1 MLRITLDGSQI
12 TANEGDCLSDIL
24 PGHQPGLSVAVIRP
38 GIVSQEVTRHF
49 RVATSAGEFVVE
61 IPDSNVSLPDPDDE
75 ATGSAIH
82 WADRYAAAFGP
93 FPASFTPSRSPSR
106 YARGDLI
113 IGCGGYDPDRSYLI
127 LSRQD
132 HLADHGA
139 SSDGGIIGRVI
150 AGRAVI
156 DRLTTG
162 DKITKIERMISW
174 ADSTHTVTT
183 TDLSL
188 PLEDG
193 MEIISYIRIRADG
206 YTEGSIDSRIARSAE
221 HLLYCFKNGVY
232 HADRTTSTH
241 CMDFHLGRLEVP
253 QEQTRPR
260 YEGAVTVRTKGRN
273 SGAMYIYR
281 EDVATSAHHT
291 LVGQVTHGIE
301 LVRLIGDGEACAVV
315 TEPERLDLRGMHIH
329 DALALLKE
337 RKISFE
343 IESDMDESD
352 RIIIDQDPA
361 TTLEVLAAGHVRLM
375 TMREGDVIDIS
386 LDEKKAPK
394 TVDIFRRFTG
404 LKLYS
409 VGMLPFFF
417 TFEDVWLF
425 EPEIPERIN
434 IIPEN
439 IPVDTI
445 PANSLAMTNAS
456 RRGAGLVGV
465 RTSDNNEF
473 GPTGEPFEGTNII
486 GSLIDV
492 GKLKEFKEGDIV
504 YIREVKR

>member
-1 MLRITLDGSQI
+1 MLRITLDGSQL
-12 TANEGDCLSDIL
+12 TANEGDRLSDIL
-24 PGHQPGLSVAVIRP
+24 PDHDPALSVAVIRP
-38 GIVSQEVTRHF
+38 GTVSQEVTRHF
-49 RVATSAGEFVVE
+49 RVVTSAGEFVVE
-61 IPDSNVSLPDPDDE
+61 IPDAGVTLPDPDDD

-82 WADRYAAAFGP
+82 WVDRYAAAFGP
-93 FPASFTPSRSPSR
+93 FPASFSPSRSPSR

-113 IGCGGYDPDRSYLI
+113 IGCGGYDPKRSYLI
-127 LSRQD
+127 LSRKD
-132 HLADHGA
+132 HQADHGA
-139 SSDGGIIGRVI
+139 SSDGGIIGRVV

-162 DKITKIERMISW
+162 DRITAVERMISW
-174 ADSTHTVTT
+174 ADSTHSVTT
-183 TDLSL
+183 TDLSML
-188 PLEDG
+188 LEDG
-193 MEIISYIRIRADG
+193 MEIVSYIRIRADG
-206 YTEGSIDSRIARSAE
+206 YTDESVDPRIARSAE
-221 HLLYCFKNGVY
+221 HLLFSCKDGIY

-241 CMDFHLGRLEVP
+241 CMDAHLGRLEVP

-260 YEGAVTVRTKGRN
+260 HEGAVTVRTKGRN
-273 SGAMYIYR
+273 SGAMFIYR

-301 LVRLIGDGEACAVV
+301 LIRLIGDGETCAVI
-315 TEPERLDLRGMHIH
+315 TEPDRLDLRGMHIG
-329 DALALLKE
+329 DARALLEE

-343 IESDMDESD
+343 VMDDMDASD
-352 RIIIDQDPA
+352 RIITDQEPA
-361 TTLEVLAAGHVRLM
+361 TTLEVLAAGHVRLT
-375 TMREGDVIDIS
+375 TMREDDVIDIF
-386 LDEKKAPK
+386 LDDEKAPK

-417 TFEDVWLF
+417 TYEDVWLF

-439 IPVDTI
+439 TPVDTI

-465 RTSDNNEF
+465 RTSEDDEF
-473 GPTGEPFEGTNII
+473 GPTGEPLEGTNII
-486 GSLIDV
+486 GSVIDV
-492 GKLKEFKEGDIV
+492 GKLKDFKEGDIV